1 MSRIKLF
8 VVGGLVLSSLAQ
20 GGCSGCNE
28 EYYCDET
35 GCFWCDSYGCR
46 PVDPP
51 EVAECSH
58 GDWECPAD
66 RPFCTADGYC
76 VATCSTDE
84 ECPTGLRCVE
94 GFCLLPDAVTPPPLP
109 ADRRRQLL
117 RGHRLR
123 RRPDLRYRGAH
134 LRDAACGRGD
144 GRQRH
149 RRRHRRSSASSSA
162 VPQQRRVPGALP
174 VHRRRVHAA
183 LRDERRVRP
192 GLRVRRR
199 LLHQPRRLGCPSR
212 RSSVFPPIDSRTPS
226 GLSSRP
232 GGGG

>member
-76 VATCSTDE
+76 VATCSTDD

-94 GFCLLPDAVTPPPLP
+94 GFCLLPDAVTPPPLHPGYCGGTDVCVTGEYCAPSNCCLPTGGADCCADIDCADGLICDTEAHTCVTPP
-109 ADRRRQLL
+109 ADAGTDDGTTDGGTDGPPPPPPQCRSNAEC
-117 RGHRLR
+117 
-123 RRPDLRYRGAH
+123 PAH
-134 LRDAACGRGD
+134 YLCIDAVCMLPCETSAECG
-144 GRQRH
+144 
-149 RRRHRRSSASSSA
+149 
-162 VPQQRRVPGALP
+162 
-174 VHRRRVHAA
+174 
-183 LRDERRVRP
+183 
-192 GLRVRRR
+192 
-199 LLHQPRRLGCPSR
+199 LGCEC
-212 RSSVFPPIDSRTPS
+212 V
-226 GLSSRP
+226 
-232 GGGG
+232 GGFCTSPAA